1 MNQPLAVMAAAL
13 CLLVTAARA
22 ADTPGDSIY
31 QLKPALTDQAGTALG
46 LDHYRGAPVLI
57 SMFFASC
64 GYVCPTLIRRI
75 QHYESQLEP
84 AQRARLRVLLVSFDT
99 EHDTPEVLASL
110 AKKHSADLQRW
121 SFTRASAADVR
132 KLAALLSIQYRELP
146 DGGFNHAS
154 VIALLDAEGR
164 VLARSERPGA
174 EDASLRAALAAATRY

>member
-1 MNQPLAVMAAAL
+1 MNKPIAVIAAAL
-13 CLLVTAARA
+13 CMVFNAARA

-31 QLKPALTDQAGTALG
+31 QLKPALTDQAGMALG

-110 AKKHSADLQRW
+110 AKKHGADLKRW

-132 KLAALLSIQYRELP
+132 KLAAVLSIQYRELP

-154 VIALLDAEGR
+154 VITLLDSEGR
-164 VLARSERPGA
+164 VLARNERPSV
-174 EDASLRAALAAATRY
+174 EDAALRTAIVAATR

>member
-1 MNQPLAVMAAAL
+1 MNKSLTAFATTL
-13 CLLVTAARA
+13 CLIFTPARA
-22 ADTPGDSIY
+22 ADTPADSIY
-31 QLKPALTDQAGTALG
+31 RLKPALTDQASMALG

-75 QHYESQLEP
+75 QYYESQLEP

-110 AKKHSADLQRW
+110 AKKHGADLRRW

-132 KLAALLSIQYRELP
+132 KLAAVLSIQYRELP

-154 VIALLDAEGR
+154 VITLLDPEGR

-174 EDASLRAALAAATRY
+174 EDAGLRAALEAATR